1 MNSPTGTTAL
11 FQNFSTSTVTGP
23 LLLAKAMATGAQ
35 FVVDGSANATATGSL
50 SGNQLISTVVSGT
63 APLQVRSTTMVP
75 NLNANSLQGY
85 TASYFAMLGANNF
98 TGTQA
103 VSNGNVTAS
112 GTARSHTSGNV
123 VVDASG
129 ANNGSDYLPGLLFGG
144 TSSGEAI
151 ASDRTL
157 YVNPKGLDF
166 YTNATPRI
174 SITSIGL
181 VGIGTQNPTHH
192 AMVEVNANNQGSHTT
207 ISGGYFE
214 GTSNAG
220 GGSEA
225 ADGADFQG
233 AIQAIGSEV
242 PESVPPEDTGAMAAR
257 QEDLGFKVPVGWM
270 SPLRV
275 QATPA
280 APAALSRGAAPRTTT
295 AATESMQRPGPG
307 LRGTAM
313 QGSLTATST

>member
-1 MNSPTGTTAL
+1 
-11 FQNFSTSTVTGP
+11 
-23 LLLAKAMATGAQ
+23 
-35 FVVDGSANATATGSL
+35 
-50 SGNQLISTVVSGT
+50 
-63 APLQVRSTTMVP
+63 
-75 NLNANSLQGY
+75 
-85 TASYFAMLGANNF
+85 MLGANNF

-192 AMVEVNANNQGSHTT
+192 AMLEVVANSRGRVQQYQAA
-207 ISGGYFE
+207 ISRVHRMRVVIMP
-214 GTSNAG
+214 
-220 GGSEA
+220 A

-233 AIQAIGSEV
+233 GGSAEISEAAGV
-242 PESVPPEDTGAMAAR
+242 SATGGTGAY
-257 QEDLGFKVPVGWM
+257 G
-270 SPLRV
+270 SP
-275 QATPA
+275 
-280 APAALSRGAAPRTTT
+280 G
-295 AATESMQRPGPG
+295 GPG
-307 LRGTAM
+307 VKGTGGMDESFRGTGGYGGAG
-313 QGSLTATST
+313 GSFTGGGFQ